1 MFLMVAASGLAFW
14 IATGEA
20 KRKYYEQGFNDG
32 HKSAINKVWESQ
44 RAESPKYIIIKQNGF
59 ECIPPCEFPRDSLF
73 FQLSSEK
80 K

>member
-1 MFLMVAASGLAFW
+1 MKVLEITDNVLFFIT
-14 IATGEA
+14 IATVALILMFSIRRNE
-20 KRKYYEQGFNDG
+20 
-32 HKSAINKVWESQ
+32 SAINKVDESQ
-44 RAESPKYIIIKQNGF
+44 QAESTRYIIIRENGF